1 MKINHLQE
9 GSEASMPTPGQP
21 PMRSA
26 RDPKV
31 LETSAGATGSGSVAT
46 VSSPVGAMQTR
57 NSSIYGKT
65 PKGSMLKGIKTS
77 KKYANSAHVSESH
90 IPLSKIDPPDH
101 GEPEGDFVKN
111 QLHTIKRVTTHLE
124 RIVGNNEDLPEWVEM
139 KISQAQGM
147 MVAIMGYMV
156 SSKEREVERQTGKE
170 GMMAEGAKVDRMV
183 KHVKSSEKKLGKS
196 NKEAENI
203 AWATAN
209 KRGMLDNKN
218 KKEDAMAEGELNTS
232 YMNKANKDFYDKN
245 PNFKRSD
252 RETATVGNKIASKVT
267 PSSSSKVTKKPMSPF
282 GNQGVAEGYDEDD
295 ECNYCHGTGE
305 GQFDGQTCSHCHG
318 SGVNP
323 SNRDD
328 DFDDFDLDDDIF
340 EDVIDEEVLAKK
352 LAKQLEL
359 FKHGVDKDLGSK
371 PKAKDLG
378 KKPTYTN
385 TLESVSKGSLPGAV
399 SGIKIMSPE
408 EFVKGDEEV
417 DEDVSRRGFL
427 KGLGALGAAGAVSN
441 AKAHTYQF
449 DNDDYIKLVLGE
461 YLIAGELSNRGS
473 QAAVKSALNGIYD
486 FMNYSPSYIETQL
499 SKRRNELT
507 ADPATYQKLSKLF
520 SSQENVINLLNSLER
535 IKSKIVATMTNDER
549 QYHINRLNVKENFNK
564 DVLEAT
570 KLPAQQ
576 RELGG
581 KEFQDYMNR
590 IKGTDDIDKKTGQ
603 VKLDKKG
610 IPKYTSGKTKTDKYK
625 MPYVHRSSAIEYL
638 TPDGK
643 SFSEDAIKNAILQRP
658 KSLLKQN
665 EKMKHSNGELEQFFN
680 VGFAALTGIAVDEST
695 GKLIIVNTCP
705 GAGSCK
711 VDCFAMKGGKVQFKA
726 AWLSDARILTY
737 LLNDPSGFFQQ
748 LSSEISKEEALGK
761 KGGYRVTVRWHDA
774 GDFFSPE
781 YMNLAFKM
789 ASAHPDVKFYAYTK
803 IAGAALGSKP
813 NNFIVNWSEGANTQQ
828 EKQIKAQDPNL
839 DTTKNSRIIPE
850 KLFYDLL
857 AKDEKGNL
865 KKTADGAW
873 QPASP
878 EALDMMKDRL
888 AKAYNLKRDSIL
900 SYDEMMNTPMKNNI
914 KKWNVIIAPGEG
926 DISANRQDVL
936 STLLLRH

>member
-1 MKINHLQE
+1 MKISHLQE

-170 GMMAEGAKVDRMV
+170 GMMAEG
-183 KHVKSSEKKLGKS
+183 
-196 NKEAENI
+196 
-203 AWATAN
+203 
-209 KRGMLDNKN
+209 
-218 KKEDAMAEGELNTS
+218 ELNTS

-252 RETATVGNKIASKVT
+252 RETATVGNKIASKVR
-267 PSSSSKVTKKPMSPF
+267 PSSSSKVAKKPMSPF
-282 GNQGVAEGYDEDD
+282 GNQGVAEEGYGNHPSQRVDPRTGKRYVPPKSPLGQGVAEGYDEDD

-323 SNRDD
+323 GNRDD

-359 FKHGVDKDLGSK
+359 FKHGVDKDLGNK

-417 DEDVSRRGFL
+417 DE
-427 KGLGALGAAGAVSN
+427 A
-441 AKAHTYQF
+441 
-449 DNDDYIKLVLGE
+449 
-461 YLIAGELSNRGS
+461 
-473 QAAVKSALNGIYD
+473 
-486 FMNYSPSYIETQL
+486 
-499 SKRRNELT
+499 T
-507 ADPATYQKLSKLF
+507 A
-520 SSQENVINLLNSLER
+520 
-535 IKSKIVATMTNDER
+535 
-549 QYHINRLNVKENFNK
+549 
-564 DVLEAT
+564 
-570 KLPAQQ
+570 LPAQQ

-581 KEFQDYMNR
+581 KEFQDYMSR

-603 VKLDKKG
+603 VKIDKKG
-610 IPKYTSGKTKTDKYK
+610 LPKYTSGKTKTDKYK